1 MLNTMFPTDLHLLC
15 LINIINTTPKKINS
29 GAYSETLN
37 VRICTVKVVPIA
49 EPSTIPK
56 ACDSVITDPPTS
68 PTTRMFVTVLLC
80 KKKVT
85 TTPLIV
91 PFILVSVIV
100 ARYCLILDAPSFCKP
115 LLSTWVPYRKIPSP
129 PIKPSILAIIIIPS
143 SINYFLLFQYKF
155 KRHLQC
161 DHQFVQGTG

>member
-1 MLNTMFPTDLHLLC
+1 MFPTDLHLLC

-37 VRICTVKVVPIA
+37 VRICTVKVVPIS

-80 KKKVT
+80 KKKRSEEHT
-85 TTPLIV
+85 SELQSRGH
-91 PFILVSVIV
+91 LVCRLLL
-100 ARYCLILDAPSFCKP
+100 AKNKP
-115 LLSTWVPYRKIPSP
+115 
-129 PIKPSILAIIIIPS
+129 AIY
-143 SINYFLLFQYKF
+143 N
-155 KRHLQC
+155 
-161 DHQFVQGTG
+161 